1 MFNRNIWTIHLVHT
15 RKIFQKMSS
24 PQICTVTFVYQGL
37 RKDSFSEILRTY
49 QMVHASSELTTKTPE
64 QHIWNSL
71 KHLSNILRAFLSLT
85 SNMNVA
91 QCFSVFIIDFEQFFY
106 CWISPVPVGKHL
118 FRVNN
123 NDRIKSC
130 SSSWNSSVSSF
141 DGVFYIDDIF
151 PIKTGISVFHAY
163 P

>member
-1 MFNRNIWTIHLVHT
+1 MDHT
-15 RKIFQKMSS
+15 FSTYAQNFPKISS
-24 PQICTVTFVYQGL
+24 PLICQWRLFIRGL
-37 RKDSFSEILRTY
+37 ENIVFRKFCVRAKWFMPLQSWQRRHLNNR
-49 QMVHASSELTTKTPE
+49 
-64 QHIWNSL
+64 WNSL
-71 KHLSNILRAFLSLT
+71 KHLSDILRAFLSLT
-85 SNMNVA
+85 FNMNVA
-91 QCFSVFIIDFEQFFY
+91 QCFSVFNIDFEQFFY